1 MARARDRRGLIV
13 IGVFSKQIG
22 ANVVPIALTV
32 NSGFDVTR
40 ISRKNLSQMKQ
51 IWNAMREP

>member
-22 ANVVPIALTV
+22 ANVVPIALHTV
-32 NSGFDVTR
+32 EFWFPRHT
-40 ISRKNLSQMKQ
+40 NLKQKSQIQQ

>member
-22 ANVVPIALTV
+22 ANVVPIALHCE
-32 NSGFDVTR
+32 FHVTR
-40 ISRKNLSQMKQ
+40 ISRKNLRYSKSGM
-51 IWNAMREP
+51 P